1 MTIACSDC
9 GTLQQLPL
17 LTARSV
23 ATCPVCRNRLESRT
37 GRNLTVAWI
46 CSMATFALLIPAN
59 LGPLVRVPLL
69 GMTRESRIASGVSAL
84 WTHQWIIVAAL
95 FAALVIVLPLLR
107 FALLSLVLSTVRTGA
122 RPAWLGKVFRWTL
135 QLDPWAMPDVF
146 LLGCVVGYSRIR
158 AEVPVAIGWGG
169 ICVILAAVLCML
181 TRAALDKRTVWR
193 AIAPERQAPEAPARA
208 IGCVACEL
216 VLPADTQGL
225 PCPRCGLR
233 LRGRKPYAVV
243 RTLALVIAAFVL
255 YFPANLLAM
264 SIDTQLGERVTHRI
278 VDGIREL
285 FAAGLWPLGV
295 LIFGTS
301 IAIPLLK
308 LAGLSWFMLS
318 IWRRSRRALVLKTAT
333 HRVID
338 EIGRWSCIDV
348 FTIAVFVPLLR
359 FDGLLTAEAAPG
371 AVAFLLVVALTM
383 WASQVF
389 DPRLMWDA
397 AGEQS

>member
-1 MTIACSDC
+1 
-9 GTLQQLPL
+9 
-17 LTARSV
+17 
-23 ATCPVCRNRLESRT
+23 
-37 GRNLTVAWI
+37 
-46 CSMATFALLIPAN
+46 
-59 LGPLVRVPLL
+59 
-69 GMTRESRIASGVSAL
+69 
-84 WTHQWIIVAAL
+84 
-95 FAALVIVLPLLR
+95 
-107 FALLSLVLSTVRTGA
+107 
-122 RPAWLGKVFRWTL
+122 
-135 QLDPWAMPDVF
+135 
-146 LLGCVVGYSRIR
+146 
-158 AEVPVAIGWGG
+158 
-169 ICVILAAVLCML
+169 
-181 TRAALDKRTVWR
+181 
-193 AIAPERQAPEAPARA
+193 
-208 IGCVACEL
+208 
-216 VLPADTQGL
+216 
-225 PCPRCGLR
+225 
-233 LRGRKPYAVV
+233 
-243 RTLALVIAAFVL
+243 LVIAAFVL

-371 AVAFLLVVALTM
+371 AVAFILVVALTM